1 MKNFKFPINPFSI
14 VNAKD
19 FWKSFKKKFS
29 EDYVQ
34 INFHNAGW
42 NVYEPFQDI
51 GTDRVASRFVCG
63 ECYKKDSIKETIDCS
78 SCKSEKFK
86 IIRFIQIKTREVSEE
101 NNSTFGYTLRS
112 KDFVP
117 DPRVTFLFFSDYTN
131 DFIIFLINDYLDLIK
146 NKLDACST
154 HFQTPSFKFDNNKIN
169 SIHLNDNQ
177 WSYNSGRGGA
187 AINFDLSPYMNEKG
201 LLRIMNPDVDHKNF
215 TKLMQEIVDFRK
227 NNFFEM
233 KGGRTFTDEQIGL
246 INSEVKK
253 FLNSPITSKK
263 NTFLANKSK
272 FDNLDE
278 TIKSSIKKYEKDLYN
293 S

>member
-1 MKNFKFPINPFSI
+1 MKKLKFPSNPFSI
-14 VNAKD
+14 VNPKD

-51 GTDRVASRFVCG
+51 GTDRVASRFVCND
-63 ECYKKDSIKETIDCS
+63 CHKKSELSETINCS
-78 SCKSEKFK
+78 ECENEKFK

-112 KDFVP
+112 KDFIP

-146 NKLDACST
+146 NTLNACPS
-154 HFQTPSFKFDNNKIN
+154 HFHTPSFKFDNNKIN
-169 SIHLNDNQ
+169 SIHFNGNQ
-177 WSYNSGRGGA
+177 WSYNSGRGRA
-187 AINFDLSPYMNEKG
+187 AVNFNLGPYMNEKG
-201 LLRIMNPDVDHKNF
+201 LLRIMNPDVDHKNYV
-215 TKLMQEIVDFRK
+215 KLMQEIVDFRRD
-227 NNFFEM
+227 NFFEM
-233 KGGRTFTDEQIGL
+233 TGGRTFSDDEINL
-246 INSEVKK
+246 INSEIKK
-253 FLNSPITSKK
+253 FLNSPVSTKK
-263 NTFLANKSK
+263 NTFLANKNK
-272 FDNLDE
+272 FDNLDDD
-278 TIKSSIKKYEKDLYN
+278 IKNSIKKYEKDLYN